1 MLWSYSRRSLLERCP
16 RAYYYQYYGANRN
29 TARAEPLKERLHFL
43 KSLTNRHLRAGDI
56 VHLVIRTYLNK
67 LKSRDVWEID
77 RVLNWARQIFQKDY
91 AYSSKYRPAD
101 PRSRDRF
108 PPALLSEFYYN
119 IDDAESLFRE
129 SQTRMLAALQNF
141 IENPTFANFR
151 NGSSDSNALIE
162 KSINVKNSHFSM
174 RGKLDLA
181 YLEGDRVVVVDW
193 KIGKSEGGDDSLQ
206 LLSYALGAIK
216 EFDCQPNSI
225 DLYRVHLSD
234 SVIVPFR
241 VSERELMR
249 AEGRI
254 IQDIERM
261 EAMDEYGKQA
271 IVDAFTPCAQPRICD
286 QCPFQEI
293 CPKE

>member
-67 LKSRDVWEID
+67 LKEKDVWEVD

-91 AYSSKYRPAD
+91 AYSSKYRPTD

-129 SQTRMLAALQNF
+129 SQTRMLSALRNF

-151 NGSSDSNALIE
+151 DGSCDSNALIE
-162 KSINVKNSHFSM
+162 KSVSVKSGHFSL

-181 YLEGDRVVVVDW
+181 YSNGDRVAVVDW

-216 EFDCQPNSI
+216 EFDCQPNRI

-234 SVIVPFR
+234 SVIVTFR
-241 VSERELMR
+241 VSEREVMR

-261 EAMDEYGKQA
+261 EAMHRYGKQA
-271 IVDAFTPCAQPRICD
+271 VADAFTPCGQPLICK
-286 QCPFQEI
+286 QCSFQEI